1 MNVISIV
8 GNIGS
13 DPELRTAASGTSIA
27 SFRVAVRNSRKR
39 NNEDGSSSADWF
51 TVKAFGQQAE
61 FVVNYL
67 TKGRKVAIT
76 GRMEV
81 DRTESATYHTI
92 IASDVE
98 AVDAPKDNP
107 PQANMPAP
115 AAPAP
120 KAKPASKPAPVQ
132 VEEDYDPF
140 AE

>member
-13 DPELRTAASGTSIA
+13 DPELRTAASGTNIA

-39 NNEDGSSSADWF
+39 SNEDGASNADWF

-61 FVVNYL
+61 FVNNYL

-81 DRTESATYHTI
+81 DKTETATYHTI

-107 PQANMPAP
+107 
-115 AAPAP
+115 APAP
-120 KAKPASKPAPVQ
+120 KAKPAAKAAPSQ
-132 VEEDYDPF
+132 LEEDYDPF
-140 AE
+140 AND